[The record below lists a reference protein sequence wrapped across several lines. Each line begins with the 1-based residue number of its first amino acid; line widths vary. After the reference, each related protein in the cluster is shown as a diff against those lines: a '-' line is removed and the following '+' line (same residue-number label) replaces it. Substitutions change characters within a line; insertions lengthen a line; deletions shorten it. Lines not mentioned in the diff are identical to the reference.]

1 MEMCKNFASGVTS
14 VITGA
19 GLNNVPH
26 GDCNGFVINV
36 VNVDVFIYS

>member
-1 MEMCKNFASGVTS
+1 MDC
-14 VITGA
+14 A

-26 GDCNGFVINV
+26 EEAGFVINV